1 MPFKK
6 NKMNT
11 ENTDEVSTSSEVEN
25 EVQDSTKPENSEIE
39 KLNAEL
45 SEAKDK
51 YLRLYSEFDNF
62 RKRTSKEK
70 IDLISTANESLIKA
84 LLPVVDDINR
94 NNLNIDKIT
103 EIEALKE
110 ANNLIFNKFIKILE
124 SKGLKPLDA
133 KGTSFDAD
141 IHEAITQIP
150 SPSEELKGK
159 IVDEIEKGYYLG
171 DKLIRVAKVVIG
183 A

>member
-1 MPFKK
+1 
-6 NKMNT
+6 MNT
-11 ENTDEVSTSSEVEN
+11 ENTNEVSTSSEVEN
-25 EVQDSTKPENSEIE
+25 EVQDSTKPENSDIE